1 MSTLEQ
7 VQEAAEA
14 APQVQEVS
22 LLDKIIADS
31 RLARDEDQRELARDL
46 IGEFVDQVVTGSM
59 KVSKDTQAMVNAR
72 IGQIDALI
80 SRQLNEVMHHEDFQR
95 LEASWRGLHYFVH
108 QSETSTM
115 LKIRVMN
122 ASKKDLF
129 KDMERAEPPS
139 GPPEKAP
146 AQVGEKPPS
155 DLEELR
161 RAWQEFE
168 ERKGDWSK
176 GR

>member
-31 RLARDEDQRELARDL
+31 RLARDDEQRELARGL
-46 IGEFVDQVVTGSM
+46 IGEFVDQIVTGSM

-72 IGQIDALI
+72 IGQLDALI
-80 SRQLNEVMHHEDFQR
+80 GRQLNAIMHHEDFQR

-108 QSETSTM
+108 Q
-115 LKIRVMN
+115 
-122 ASKKDLF
+122 
-129 KDMERAEPPS
+129 
-139 GPPEKAP
+139 
-146 AQVGEKPPS
+146 
-155 DLEELR
+155 
-161 RAWQEFE
+161 
-168 ERKGDWSK
+168 
-176 GR
+176 